1 MTNDTNYLLSQA
13 TAQLKEISAQHLDED
28 NRREDNLKSSSNSEE
43 KLRLSTIHDRFKN
56 ELEHLQSSQSTYL
69 NDPDQAR
76 KFNFNFKQLE
86 SGSNLKSCHF
96 LGSLFDLHLRYPSLN
111 EHSQIKAF

>member
-13 TAQLKEISAQHLDED
+13 TAQLKEISTQHLD
-28 NRREDNLKSSSNSEE
+28 EDNLKSSSNSEE

-76 KFNFNFKQLE
+76 KFNLNFIQLE
-86 SGSNLKSCHF
+86 SGSNLKFCHF
-96 LGSLFDLHLRYPSLN
+96 LSFIYAI
-111 EHSQIKAF
+111 QV